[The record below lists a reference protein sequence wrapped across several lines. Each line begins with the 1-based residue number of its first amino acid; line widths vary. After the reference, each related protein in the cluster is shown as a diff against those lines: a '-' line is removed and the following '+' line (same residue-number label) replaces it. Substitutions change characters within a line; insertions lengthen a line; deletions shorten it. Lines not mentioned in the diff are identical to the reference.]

1 VILVSVGLPGP
12 LSQWCDAVM
21 AGLAGRLGG
30 EVASGTWPE
39 LHEMFGFQAADSLL
53 ESIGRFLV
61 RSNARHVVIGARQP
75 DLALRRVFAENRT
88 PFVLALD
95 DPVNAVTAVIA
106 ETGADPQP
114 AVRTVAR
121 SCPFVMQFTG
131 LPGALAIDPAL
142 VWDDPEAA
150 IAVIAAHFGIETDPQ
165 GRAAILDA
173 VGPPGGERWRQSR
186 QLLQERLDANRK
198 LIEGALAGYRNAFHN
213 GNIDQLV
220 WTRDLFFLAS
230 ESGGIPTEPIDISG
244 GSRVLTFG
252 PYIHLPAGDWSAQIV
267 LGFSAQAATATFEV
281 DVFAES
287 QLARTSL
294 VPGTPGIHAATLIFS
309 IDEPRGAGIQVR
321 VVVTS
326 EEASGSVAFGRVVLQ
341 PFLVPGAEAPGHLEA
356 FESVLQL

>member
-39 LHEMFGFQAADSLL
+39 LHELFLVQAANSIL
-53 ESIGRFLV
+53 ESVGRFLV
-61 RSNARHVVIGARQP
+61 RGNARHVVIGARQP
-75 DLALRRVFAENRT
+75 DQALRRVFAENRT

-95 DPVNAVTAVIA
+95 DPANAVTAIIV

-114 AVRTVAR
+114 AVRAVAN

-131 LPGALAIDPAL
+131 LPGALAVDPAL
-142 VWDDPEAA
+142 VRDDPEAA
-150 IAVIAAHFGIETDPQ
+150 VAAIAAHFGIETDHE

-173 VGPPGGERWRQSR
+173 VGPLEGEAWRQGR
-186 QLLQERLDANRK
+186 QLLEERLSAAHKMID
-198 LIEGALAGYRNAFHN
+198 GALSGYRNAFRS

-230 ESGGIPTEPIDISG
+230 EGGGTPIEPIDISG

-267 LGFSAQAATATFEV
+267 LGFSLQAATATFEV
-281 DVFAES
+281 DVFAGG

-309 IDEPRGAGIQVR
+309 IDEPRGVGVEVR
-321 VVVTS
+321 VMVIS
-326 EEASGSVAFGRVVLQ
+326 DRAAGAVAFGRVVLQ
-341 PFLVPGAEAPGHLEA
+341 PFLVPGSDAPGHLEA